1 MKPETNHFE
10 GAFRLYTPFLNG
22 GISWL
27 LQSSEMEM
35 KEAHLE
41 TGGRGKRRVERW
53 ILQKDVHNIS
63 IASAKV
69 SIQWKGKR
77 RSMDNEI

>member
-1 MKPETNHFE
+1 
-10 GAFRLYTPFLNG
+10 
-22 GISWL
+22 
-27 LQSSEMEM
+27 MEM

-77 RSMDNEI
+77 RIMDNEI